1 MIVQLVRELLIGYT
15 DQQWGVAANYRYLQ
29 NNDLVLYS
37 SMDVADTSG
46 FTS

>member
-1 MIVQLVRELLIGYT
+1 MIVLLLQVLLIGYT
-15 DQQWGVAANYRYLQ
+15 DEQWGVAANYRYLQ